1 MATATPTPASTQA
14 PARPA
19 DGDQRVEFLDIA
31 WEGYEAILRVRGDR
45 SRPQMIYLDGDLIL
59 LSPAHFHERLN
70 DRPGTLVRVVV
81 EELDIPCVPTR
92 ENTFFRREKEAG
104 VQPDGSFYLANYGPI
119 AAKDGQVNIDLR
131 VDPPPDLVVEV
142 VHTHGAAHAIEVL
155 RRFGVPEVWACDPGG
170 LSILAL
176 RGDGQ
181 YVEADVSLAFPFLAA
196 AEVCDRVTRPGMAST
211 TQWTKE
217 LRRWPGRCSSPASA
231 AGASDGLSSGPTKH
245 EKDRR
250 IGRDDQVA

>member
-1 MATATPTPASTQA
+1 MATATPTPTPASTQA

-19 DGDQRVEFLDIA
+19 DGDQRVEFLDIG
-31 WEGYEAILRVRGDR
+31 WEGYEAILRVQNDR
-45 SRPQMIYLDGDLIL
+45 SRPQMIYLDGDLILLL

-131 VDPPPDLVVEV
+131 VDPPPDLVIEA
-142 VHTHGAAHAIEVL
+142 VHTHDATAAIEVW
-155 RRFGVPEVWACDPGG
+155 RRFQVPEAWACDRDG
-170 LSILAL
+170 LRILVRQANG
-176 RGDGQ
+176 R
-181 YVEADVSLAFPFLAA
+181 YTEAEVSSAFPFLK
-196 AEVCDRVTRPGMAST
+196 ASEIFD
-211 TQWTKE
+211 WARWPREASE
-217 LRRWPGRCSSPASA
+217 LEWSRGVRRWVREVLVPRVDKQG
-231 AGASDGLSSGPTKH
+231 G
-245 EKDRR
+245 
-250 IGRDDQVA
+250 